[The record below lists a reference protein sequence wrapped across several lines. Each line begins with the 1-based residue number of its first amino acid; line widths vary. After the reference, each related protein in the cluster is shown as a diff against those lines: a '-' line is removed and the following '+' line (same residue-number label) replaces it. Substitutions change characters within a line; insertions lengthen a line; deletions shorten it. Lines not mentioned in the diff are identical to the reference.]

1 MFLPTRLKTVC
12 YSDDYREFAGCR
24 RGGSQWACPETAC
37 TPRFHGKLPQ
47 LLSFAQNHLSIIISI
62 VFVDGLD
69 DPLPKIGAFLEGFNT
84 ASLLPPPSNFDV
96 QRKDVLWRG
105 IAIKMRAYNEHASYL
120 CLLFILK
127 RHSRNILWLRAALPS
142 QALALFLA
150 KFHARRMHA

>member
-1 MFLPTRLKTVC
+1 
-12 YSDDYREFAGCR
+12 
-24 RGGSQWACPETAC
+24 
-37 TPRFHGKLPQ
+37 
-47 LLSFAQNHLSIIISI
+47 
-62 VFVDGLD
+62 
-69 DPLPKIGAFLEGFNT
+69 LEGFNT

-105 IAIKMRAYNEHASYL
+105 IAIIKRAYNEHASSL

-150 KFHARRMHA
+150 KFHA